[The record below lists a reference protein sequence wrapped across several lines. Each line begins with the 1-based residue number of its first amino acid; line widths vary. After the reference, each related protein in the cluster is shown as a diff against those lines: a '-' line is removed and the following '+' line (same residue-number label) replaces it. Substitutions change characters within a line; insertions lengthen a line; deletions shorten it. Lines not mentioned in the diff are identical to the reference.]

1 MFIFIKRFIMIT
13 IEGDN
18 RFGPYHRN
26 TESECKVDLSSPL
39 NTHIHIYM
47 NRILGNLVSYFSVHT
62 AHTIPGVQNESW
74 LFII

>member
-47 NRILGNLVSYFSVHT
+47 NRILGNLVSPFILLILYLGFKMN
-62 AHTIPGVQNESW
+62 PGYS
-74 LFII
+74 